1 MGLFDLNSI
10 GSSIG
15 NIAKSVIGSL
25 PSILDPSG
33 SRLKLAN
40 LMKGGGSRAAAKA
53 AAAQG
58 ETRVN
63 FQSSGKQTSI
73 DEDWRVRIGVSPSSG
88 IFYTSGNSGIMDP
101 LTATGGVVFPYTPS
115 ITTSYSAGYSSQ
127 KSTHSNYPAFFY
139 ENSEVSAIQLAG
151 DFTVQTVAEGQ
162 YLLASIYFFRASTK
176 MFFGGSGDHTGNPP
190 PILYLD
196 GYGTHYLPHVPCL
209 LTSFQHT
216 MSSDV
221 DYVEIP
227 GLDGAKT
234 RVPTISQIQLG
245 LQPVYSRV
253 AQSKFDLNAF
263 ARGELIKGNGGF
275 M

>member
-101 LTATGGVVFPYTPS
+101 LTATGGVVFPYTPN
-115 ITTSYSAGYSSQ
+115 ITVTYAAEWTSQ
-127 KSTHSNYPAFFY
+127 KLTHSNYAAQFY
-139 ENSEVSAIQLAG
+139 NSSEIQDIQLPNLILE
-151 DFTVQTVAEGQ
+151 VV
-162 YLLASIYFFRASTK
+162 YLA
-176 MFFGGSGDHTGNPP
+176 
-190 PILYLD
+190 
-196 GYGTHYLPHVPCL
+196 
-209 LTSFQHT
+209 
-216 MSSDV
+216 
-221 DYVEIP
+221 
-227 GLDGAKT
+227 
-234 RVPTISQIQLG
+234 
-245 LQPVYSRV
+245 
-253 AQSKFDLNAF
+253 
-263 ARGELIKGNGGF
+263 
-275 M
+275 